1 MGWLL
6 DQVGHYAG
14 FNWSN
19 PLQHKPSFIF
29 QLDAGWEEYYDYIF
43 PDEAAAQPNLKLL
56 ALAKMWKKDV
66 VSKQTS
72 DNDEAGSSGADRDD
86 DSDEKMET
94 DINRNIDADD
104 DSGVSN
110 SEEEKKS

>member
-1 MGWLL
+1 M
-6 DQVGHYAG
+6 
-14 FNWSN
+14 
-19 PLQHKPSFIF
+19 F

-104 DSGVSN
+104 DSGVSD
-110 SEEEKKS
+110 SEEEKKSWWNIMWKCFFAVL